1 MVFAL
6 RGAPR
11 FSLTPNGKTRMRSLV
26 IIGGG
31 PRAAGLLE
39 RIAAQSPSLPL
50 AVHVVDPF
58 PPGAGRVW
66 RHAQSP
72 LLRMNSMAEDVTV
85 FTDSSFDGAGPIRPG
100 PSLAEWGDIDPASF
114 PSRQVQ
120 SRYLAWFF
128 DHVVESLPPNI
139 SVSVHQAKALKV
151 VGDRVRLD
159 SGESLHA
166 DVLVLA
172 LGHLDAEPEPEHRK
186 LAEHASE
193 HGLVYVPPLY
203 SADADLSAVAGD
215 VVLRGFGL
223 AFIDLMVLLTEG
235 RGGRYVRTDR
245 LEYIPSGAEPTLHV
259 GSRRGVPYHSKT
271 GYRLQGTRPSL
282 PRFFVADALRGLDLD
297 FRADVWPLMAKEIAW
312 GYYHELFTG
321 HPGLVRIS
329 FTEFAVS
336 FASLPWYSAEMREL
350 EALAVPDP
358 ADRVDFE
365 RLDRPL
371 TGLTFATAGEF
382 QEYLRS
388 YIEADVTRR
397 SDPRHSADL
406 GAFLALLSVYGQ
418 LPQLMPFDG
427 WWHGYFSYLAS
438 GPPPD
443 RLEELLALSRA
454 GIVRF
459 IGADMWVEAVDGAF
473 LAGSPTTPEVVRAN
487 GLVEARLPEHALSRT
502 ADPVLRSLRAAGA
515 VSEDAAGLVRVSG
528 EGRLINE
535 RGEEDATRFAV
546 GPYTTGKA
554 FAAFARPHTNAP
566 AFRQNDVLARAILRT
581 LGDLLGD

>member
-1 MVFAL
+1 
-6 RGAPR
+6 
-11 FSLTPNGKTRMRSLV
+11 MRTLV
-26 IIGGG
+26 VIGGG

-39 RIAAQSPSLPL
+39 RIAAQSPALPL
-50 AVHVVDPF
+50 SVHVVDPY

-85 FTDSSFDGAGPIRPG
+85 FTDSSFDGVGPVRPG
-100 PSLAEWGDIDPASF
+100 PSLSEWGEVDPTSF

-120 SRYLAWFF
+120 SKYLSWFF
-128 DHVVESLPPNI
+128 DHVRESLPPNI
-139 SVSVHQAKALKV
+139 SVSVHCARALKV
-151 VGDRVRLD
+151 VGNWVWLD
-159 SGESLHA
+159 SGESLRA

-203 SADADLSAVAGD
+203 SADADLSEVAGD

-235 RGGRYVRTDR
+235 RGGRYERVDGVLRY
-245 LEYIPSGAEPTLHV
+245 LPSGWEPRLFV

-271 GYRLQGTRPSL
+271 GYRLQGARPAL
-282 PRFFVADALRGLDLD
+282 PNFFVADALRGRDDLD
-297 FRADVWPLMAKEIAW
+297 FRSEVWPLMAKEIAW
-312 GYYHELFTG
+312 GHYHELFTG
-321 HPGLVRIS
+321 HPGLVRMP
-329 FTEFAVS
+329 FVEFATS
-336 FASLPWYSAEMREL
+336 FGALPWYSDEMREL
-350 EALAVPDP
+350 EVLAVPDP
-358 ADRVDFE
+358 ADRIDFE

-371 TGLTFATAGEF
+371 TGLTFASGEEF
-382 QEYLRS
+382 QDHLRA
-388 YIEADVTRR
+388 YVEADVARR
-397 SDPRHSADL
+397 SDPRYSADL

-418 LPQLMPFDG
+418 MAQVMPHDG

-454 GIVRF
+454 GVVRF
-459 IGADMWVEAVDGAF
+459 VGADMWVEAVDGAF
-473 LAGSPTTPEVVRAN
+473 VAGSPTTPDVVRAN
-487 GLVEARLPEHALSRT
+487 GLIEARLPAHTLGRT
-502 ADPVLRSLRAAGA
+502 ADPVLRSLRAVGD
-515 VSEDAAGLVRVSG
+515 VSEDDAGLVRVSP
-528 EGRLINE
+528 EGRLVNE
-535 RGEEDATRFAV
+535 RGEEDPVRFAV

-554 FAAFARPHTNAP
+554 FAAFARPQANAP
-566 AFRQNDVLARAILRT
+566 AFRQNDVLAREILRT
-581 LGDLLGD
+581 LGD

>member
-1 MVFAL
+1 
-6 RGAPR
+6 
-11 FSLTPNGKTRMRSLV
+11 MRTLV
-26 IIGGG
+26 VIGGG

-39 RIAAQSPSLPL
+39 RIAAQEPSLEL

-85 FTDSSFDGAGPIRPG
+85 FTDSSFDGAGPVRPG
-100 PSLAEWGDIDPASF
+100 PSLAEWGDVDPTSF

-120 SRYLAWFF
+120 SKYLAWFF
-128 DHVVESLPPNI
+128 DHVRESLPPNI
-139 SVSVHQAKALKV
+139 SVSVHEARALKV
-151 VGDRVRLD
+151 VGNWVWLD
-159 SGESLHA
+159 SGESLRG

-172 LGHLDAEPEPEHRK
+172 LGHLDAEPEPEQRE
-186 LAEHASE
+186 LAEHASA

-203 SADADLSAVAGD
+203 TADADLSEVAGD
-215 VVLRGFGL
+215 VVVRGFGL

-235 RGGRYVRTDR
+235 RGGRYVRSAGELR
-245 LEYIPSGAEPTLHV
+245 YVPSGAEPRLFV

-282 PRFFVADALRGLDLD
+282 PHFFTADALRDRTLD

-312 GYYHELFTG
+312 GHYHELFTG
-321 HPGLVRIS
+321 HPGLVRMP
-329 FTEFAVS
+329 FVEFATS

-371 TGLTFATAGEF
+371 TGLTFASGEEF

-388 YIEADVTRR
+388 YVEADVARR
-397 SDPRHSADL
+397 SDPRYSADL

-418 LPQLMPFDG
+418 MAQVMPHDG

-459 IGADMWVEAVDGAF
+459 VGADMWVEAADGAF
-473 LAGSPTTPEVVRAN
+473 LAGSPTTPDVVRAN
-487 GLVEARLPEHALSRT
+487 GLIEARLPTHSLSRT
-502 ADPVLRSLRAAGA
+502 ADPVLRSLRAVGD
-515 VSEDAAGLVRVSG
+515 VSEDDAGLVRVSAQ
-528 EGRLINE
+528 GRLINE
-535 RGEEDATRFAV
+535 RGDEDPVRFAV
-546 GPYTTGKA
+546 GPYTTGRA
-554 FAAFARPHTNAP
+554 YAAFARPNTNAP
-566 AFRQNDVLARAILRT
+566 AFRQNDVLAREILRT
-581 LGDLLGD
+581 LGD

>member
-1 MVFAL
+1 
-6 RGAPR
+6 
-11 FSLTPNGKTRMRSLV
+11 MRSLV
-26 IIGGG
+26 VIGGG

-39 RIAAQSPSLPL
+39 RIAAQSPTLPL
-50 AVHVVDPF
+50 TVHVIDPY

-85 FTDSSFDGAGPIRPG
+85 FTDASFDGAGPVRPG
-100 PSLAEWGDIDPASF
+100 PSLSEWGDVDPASF

-120 SRYLAWFF
+120 SRYLSWFF
-128 DHVVESLPPNI
+128 DHVRESLPPNI
-139 SVSVHQAKALKV
+139 SVTVHSARALKV
-151 VGDRVRLD
+151 VGNWVWLD
-159 SGESLHA
+159 SGESLRA

-203 SADADLSAVAGD
+203 SADADLSSVAGD

-235 RGGRYVRTDR
+235 RGGRYERADGLLRYV
-245 LEYIPSGAEPTLHV
+245 PSGLEPRLFV

-271 GYRLQGTRPSL
+271 GYRLQGARPSL
-282 PRFFVADALRGLDLD
+282 PHFFVADALHSSLD

-321 HPGLVRIS
+321 HPGLVRMP
-329 FTEFAVS
+329 FVEFATS
-336 FASLPWYSAEMREL
+336 FAGLDWYSDEMREL
-350 EALAVPDP
+350 ELLAIPDP

-371 TGLTFATAGEF
+371 TGLTFTSGEEF
-382 QEYLRS
+382 QEYLRA
-388 YIEADVTRR
+388 YVEADVSRR

-418 LPQLMPFDG
+418 MAQVMPHDG

-459 IGADMWVEAVDGAF
+459 VGADMWVEAVDGAF
-473 LAGSPTTPEVVRAN
+473 LAGSPTTPDVVRAN
-487 GLVEARLPEHALSRT
+487 GLIEARLPTHSLSRT
-502 ADPVLRSLRAAGA
+502 ADPVLQSLRAVGD
-515 VSEDAAGLVRVSG
+515 VSEDDAGLVRVSPQ
-528 EGRLINE
+528 GRLINE
-535 RGEEDATRFAV
+535 RGEEDPVRFAV

-566 AFRQNDVLARAILRT
+566 AFRQNDVLAREILQV
-581 LGDLLGD
+581 LGD

>member
-1 MVFAL
+1 
-6 RGAPR
+6 
-11 FSLTPNGKTRMRSLV
+11 MRSLV
-26 IIGGG
+26 VIGGG

-39 RIAAQSPSLPL
+39 RIAAQSPTLDL
-50 AVHVVDPF
+50 AVHVIDPF

-85 FTDSSFDGAGPIRPG
+85 FTDSSFDGVGPVRPG
-100 PSLAEWGDIDPASF
+100 PSLAEWGDVDPASF

-128 DHVVESLPPNI
+128 DHVRESLPPNI
-139 SVSVHQAKALKV
+139 SVTVHSARALKV
-151 VGDRVRLD
+151 VGNWVWLD
-159 SGESLHA
+159 SGESLQA

-186 LAEHASE
+186 LAEHAAE

-203 SADADLSAVAGD
+203 SADADLSEVAGD

-235 RGGRYVRTDR
+235 RGGRYERVDDLLR
-245 LEYIPSGAEPTLHV
+245 YVPSGLEPRLFV

-282 PRFFVADALRGLDLD
+282 PHFFVASDLNRDLD

-321 HPGLVRIS
+321 HPGLVRMP
-329 FTEFAVS
+329 FVEFATS
-336 FASLPWYSAEMREL
+336 FAGLDWYSDEMRSLEL
-350 EALAVPDP
+350 LAVPDP
-358 ADRVDFE
+358 ADRIDFE

-371 TGLTFATAGEF
+371 TGLTFASGEEF
-382 QEYLRS
+382 QDYLRA

-418 LPQLMPFDG
+418 MAQVMPHDG

-459 IGADMWVEAVDGAF
+459 VGADMWVEAVSGAF
-473 LAGSPTTPEVVRAN
+473 LAGSPTTPDVVRAN
-487 GLVEARLPEHALSRT
+487 GLVEARLPTHALSRT
-502 ADPVLRSLRAAGA
+502 ADPVLQSLRAVGD
-515 VSEDAAGLVRVSG
+515 VSEDDAGLVRVSP

-535 RGEEDATRFAV
+535 RGEEDPARFAV

-566 AFRQNDVLARAILRT
+566 AFRQNDVLAREILKV
-581 LGDLLGD
+581 LGD